1 MASSEANLATYLSGA
16 GIDRVHEREPQ
27 TTIVLDM
34 DSRVSEMHGAQ
45 EGSAYNGRF
54 ACSAIIRCS
63 CSTSAA
69 IWSAVP
75 RGQGT
80 CTAPLGGKTCSNR
93 RSRVTRQDEG
103 RYFQVDATFANP
115 EVYELLKTEDYKY
128 TIRLPANSV
137 LQERICWLLNR
148 PVGHL
153 PACGAP
159 IFRQLPLSSRVM
171 DHCIRASG
179 LS

>member
-1 MASSEANLATYLSGA
+1 VFNQSGDLERYA
-16 GIDRVHEREPQ
+16 LRPGDVH
-27 TTIVLDM
+27 
-34 DSRVSEMHGAQ
+34 
-45 EGSAYNGRF
+45 
-54 ACSAIIRCS
+54 
-63 CSTSAA
+63 SAA
-69 IWSAVP
+69 GWQDVFEPTI
-75 RGQGT
+75 
-80 CTAPLGGKTCSNR
+80 
-93 RSRVTRQDEG
+93 TRYQQDEG
-103 RYFQVDATFANP
+103 RYFEVDATFANP

-137 LQERICWLLNR
+137 LQERLLNR

-159 IFRQLPLSSRVM
+159 IFRRLPLPSPVM